1 MVTKDEKVGK
11 WCEIMGTLLCDLI
24 DERLNK
30 KYEETGENTY
40 LKVIVT
46 GHVLEVYE
54 YEKLPVLPSQKKKE
68 KETEL
73 DFLDFNDNVSFDNTL
88 TDRQNN
94 MQKARNRLR
103 RLITANFDENSK
115 FITLTFKD
123 NLTDVK
129 KANKEFKK
137 FIQRMRYRY
146 GGFKY
151 VAVIEFQKR
160 GAVHYHMMSDL
171 DYIENEKLNKIW
183 GNGFVK
189 INNITHVDNVGA
201 YMIKYM
207 TKDNNDMRLRG
218 LKSYQTSKNLDRPI
232 EYIGDEAEKILN
244 LYGLEN
250 KKTVFSSCYE
260 NEHLGLTTYK
270 EFNLKRL

>member
-1 MVTKDEKVGK
+1 MEP
-11 WCEIMGTLLCDLI
+11 LLFDLI
-24 DERLNK
+24 DQKFQK
-30 KYEETGENTY
+30 KYDESGQNTY

-54 YEKLPVLPSQKKKE
+54 YERLPVLPSQKKKE
-68 KETEL
+68 KDSKLEL
-73 DFLDFNDNVSFDNTL
+73 DMTEYDNTVS
-88 TDRQNN
+88 DRQNN

-103 RLITANFDENSK
+103 RLITANFNENSK

-123 NLTDVK
+123 NLKDVK

-146 GGFKY
+146 GNFKY
-151 VAVIEFQKR
+151 AAVIEFQKR

-232 EYIGDEAEKILN
+232 EYIGDEAESILK

-250 KKTVFSSCYE
+250 KKAVFSSCYE
-260 NEHLGLTTYK
+260 NEHLGLATYK